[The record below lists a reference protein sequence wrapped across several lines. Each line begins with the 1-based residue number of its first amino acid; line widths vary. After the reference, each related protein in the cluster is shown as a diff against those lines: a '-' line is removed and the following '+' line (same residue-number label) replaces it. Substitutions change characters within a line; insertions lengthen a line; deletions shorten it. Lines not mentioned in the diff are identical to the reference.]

1 MLGIYKPLMKKKIL
15 TRDQEQELIFK
26 AQNGDIIARDEM
38 VKKNLKLVISICRKG
53 NFPVTED
60 CIQDGILGLIRAI
73 EKFDLSKGNKFST
86 YATWWIMQ
94 SRNRESYNY
103 HTYRLPAHIWEKR
116 GKFAK
121 YTTEF
126 YQKNDRVPTY
136 EEISKKFNV
145 TLESVKNTL
154 ELPQI
159 ISMDKKDLDGEL
171 PHEKIEDEG
180 AANITEINIRNS
192 ILNDAFQTLSERE
205 KKVIELRYN
214 QSMTLE
220 AIGKV
225 FNISKE
231 RIRQIRITA
240 ENKMKIYLKKKGI
253 HSMNELM

>member
-15 TRDQEQELIFK
+15 TRDKEQELILR
-26 AQNGDIIARDEM
+26 AQNGDLDARDEI
-38 VKKNLKLVISICRKG
+38 VKKNLKLVISICKKG
-53 NFPVTED
+53 NSLVTED
-60 CIQDGILGLIRAI
+60 CIQDGILGLIKAI

-86 YATWWIMQ
+86 YAAWWIMQ

-103 HTYRLPAHIWEKR
+103 YTYRLPAHIWEKR

-136 EEISKKFNV
+136 EEISKKFDM
-145 TLESVKNTL
+145 TLETVKNIL

-159 ISMDKKDLDGEL
+159 ISIDKKGLDGEVL
-171 PHEKIEDEG
+171 HEKIEDEG
-180 AANITEINIRNS
+180 ASNITEINIRNS
-192 ILNDAFQTLSERE
+192 ILNDAFQTLNERE

-225 FNISKE
+225 FNVSKE
-231 RIRQIRITA
+231 RVRQILLIA
-240 ENKMKIYLKKKGI
+240 EGKLKIYL
-253 HSMNELM
+253 NEREIVTLEDIL